1 MRNPF
6 KKPVVKPSPI
16 QTLGGVIATG
26 FLLQVGMGLA
36 GLCGDIISD
45 SLEKYRANR
54 ALKAETLRQ
63 AQASNFAQPRANG

>member
-6 KKPVVKPSPI
+6 KKPVVKPSPV

-36 GLCGDIISD
+36 GLCGDLIADGI
-45 SLEKYRANR
+45 EKYRNSR
-54 ALKAETLRQ
+54 ALKAAEAQRQ
-63 AQASNFAQPRANG
+63 ASSYAQPRANG